1 MKKIIVIIT
10 LCLAYSVNAQVAMS
24 RYIQV
29 KDGQRE
35 QFIKNAAMKT
45 KIFNSI
51 AGQTKFYTFNITTGP
66 RTGEILRVRVEDS
79 VQLMDNNNQKE
90 VDYWVKNV
98 QKHHTSSNSILWG
111 LNKEAT
117 YLPNNDSK
125 KMSRVIEY
133 NIKSNSLEDFWRFRT
148 RVAKAAK
155 ESGANV
161 HMWVWD
167 CVSGCDGNTVWV
179 SFGHDNYK
187 EFWEDNTKEWA
198 KVSSKYAELYG
209 EGSYEKDIL
218 DLDNSLEMYG
228 KRTFNSELIPELSS
242 SF

>member
-1 MKKIIVIIT
+1 MKKFIVIIT

-79 VQLMDNNNQKE
+79 VQLMDNSNQKE
-90 VDYWVKNV
+90 LDYWVKNV

-161 HMWVWD
+161 HTWVWD
-167 CVSGCDGNTVWV
+167 CVSGCDGNTVRILTT
-179 SFGHDNYK
+179 FNNPN
-187 EFWEDNTKEWA
+187 ERQ
-198 KVSSKYAELYG
+198 G
-209 EGSYEKDIL
+209 EKKNGTVKDVY
-218 DLDNSLEMYG
+218 DEMYG
-228 KRTFNSELIPELSS
+228 QGTWEDDFQKYNERLVEWSRPTYDFMMRADLSTKL
-242 SF
+242 